1 MTPVPSA
8 TVGRLVTYFRVASAY
23 DARHHERITSSE
35 LAEQA
40 GVTAFLVR
48 KDLAHLE
55 GLGTRGA
62 GYDVKQ
68 LKERLWERLGLTT
81 PWHVAIVGMG
91 RLGRAIADYPS
102 LIAYNFTVRAGFDI
116 DPSASAGAAPVAVH
130 PMSDL
135 SHVVAQE
142 RITIAFLTVPADVA
156 QEVAGRLG
164 DAGVRGILN
173 FTPTVI
179 NPPGG
184 VHVESVDF
192 MAGLKRLSYFLHAPG
207 ADDKPASSR

>member
-1 MTPVPSA
+1 M
-8 TVGRLVTYFRVASAY
+8 TYFRVASAY
-23 DARHHERITSSE
+23 AARHQERITSRE
-35 LAEQA
+35 LADQA

-48 KDLAHLE
+48 KDLGHLKDPDLDLDLE
-55 GLGTRGA
+55 LGTRGA
-62 GYDVKQ
+62 GYDVNQ
-68 LKERLWERLGLTT
+68 LKERLSERLGLTT

-102 LIAYNFTVRAGFDI
+102 LIDYNFTVRAGFDI
-116 DPSASAGAAPVAVH
+116 DPAASAGTTSVAVH

-135 SHVVAQE
+135 GHIVAKEQ
-142 RITIAFLTVPADVA
+142 ITIAFLTVPAEVA

-164 DAGVRGILN
+164 EAGVRGILN

-179 NPPGG
+179 NPPSG

-207 ADDKPASSR
+207 ADDKPGSSR